1 MRADDGIISHVGISP
16 IYNNVNCHG
25 DRYISRDIVAC
36 VTPAK
41 LIAPP
46 ATTSAARYMYQS
58 DCLFRDVSSSGR
70 STFSPD
76 EERFPG
82 AVKDRF
88 VSRTWHTR
96 ETRKSRPIRRTS
108 NLDPIK
114 GGDFGT
120 MNASRS
126 GEARHGEGSFS
137 MHLKATFE
145 WGSSI
150 VTLIGKFLVNE
161 SRHPRT
167 SGSNQSGGLWF
178 FKENHGRV
186 PCRVSREAQSSE
198 PKFSTHN
205 ELVHQ
210 RFPSALHMY
219 CTYAC
224 NITHVVRASVS
235 VACYRRDMST
245 VR

>member
-1 MRADDGIISHVGISP
+1 MRANDGIISHVGISP

-46 ATTSAARYMYQS
+46 ATTSVARYQS
-58 DCLFRDVSSSGR
+58 GCLFRDVSSSGR

-96 ETRKSRPIRRTS
+96 ETRKSRPIRQTS

-120 MNASRS
+120 MIQIR
-126 GEARHGEGSFS
+126 GSETRRGIVQ
-137 MHLKATFE
+137 HAFE
-145 WGSSI
+145 SDFRVRFVYCHTDWK
-150 VTLIGKFLVNE
+150 V
-161 SRHPRT
+161 PR
-167 SGSNQSGGLWF
+167 
-178 FKENHGRV
+178 
-186 PCRVSREAQSSE
+186 
-198 PKFSTHN
+198 
-205 ELVHQ
+205 
-210 RFPSALHMY
+210 
-219 CTYAC
+219 
-224 NITHVVRASVS
+224 
-235 VACYRRDMST
+235 
-245 VR
+245 